1 MYAHHAYVHVSDA
14 STYSSADDAAS
25 AFVAVNPPFLLFPF
39 SSNGHTSEDMDED
52 DMDDIRIVR
61 SQLTLSLPDSP
72 SLLLVLLLPLCMPLP
87 PHVMPR
93 TFALILCVTPR
104 VARPPR
110 CISLGGIFLSVAVA
124 HLYGVGDG
132 SWCVI
137 LRRNYWPDHRRLP
150 VRTFRRQRVDAVWL
164 PSWCCCHRFAL

>member
-110 CISLGGIFLSVAVA
+110 CISLGGIFLSVAVSLSLLPRYPLSSTKPA
-124 HLYGVGDG
+124 RKQQLNEIRSTAGDP
-132 SWCVI
+132 
-137 LRRNYWPDHRRLP
+137 LRTWGLCFQEDLLFSSNK
-150 VRTFRRQRVDAVWL
+150 
-164 PSWCCCHRFAL
+164 